1 MTHCGVQGFIAYLSI
16 RLNRLKCW
24 QNWVV
29 RNCLLHRDSLNFW
42 RLLKIESACC
52 LRLESELLLILR
64 FLEGG
69 SLHIFLAWII
79 LRSKRYDIFILRREE
94 GLSVEGI
101 CLREFNWWAWL
112 LILNWRSNLAEG
124 FLGGTAVSRNAWLL
138 ICGIHQLI
146 LSWVISGIHLLHLIK
161 LFLYFWAP
169 ALDFVLVNYLV
180 YLILIRLGL
189 GRRFKFLILFFCVQ
203 SLQGMLL
210 ESFHIKIWGLF
221 HDGLH
226 LTRYRMLCW
235 TKLVPMIQIW
245 WDHGDL
251 GTLFFLLLFL
261 LCLDL
266 PNLKVARVKVLVLEF
281 DLGAAKLLICFSLQ
295 PKFLLGDFARNILKL
310 RIWQVIF

>member
-1 MTHCGVQGFIAYLSI
+1 MKLKSIIIIYEQQIFTLTHCGVQGFIAYLSI
-16 RLNRLKCW
+16 RLNILKCW

-69 SLHIFLAWII
+69 SWHIFLAWII

-210 ESFHIKIWGLF
+210 KSFHIKIWGLF

-226 LTRYRMLCW
+226 LTRYLSKYLVYHFQSQVRNKLLCAQ
-235 TKLVPMIQIW
+235 KKRFVI
-245 WDHGDL
+245 
-251 GTLFFLLLFL
+251 LLLPSYHTRITQS
-261 LCLDL
+261 L
-266 PNLKVARVKVLVLEF
+266 PRSKVLFILTSS
-281 DLGAAKLLICFSLQ
+281 LPPTAAHMANNQSWAGI
-295 PKFLLGDFARNILKL
+295 
-310 RIWQVIF
+310 